1 MRLLADENIPLP
13 VATGLREDGHDVDW
27 VGADT
32 PGIDDRT
39 VLQRAE
45 DEKRIL
51 LTFDKDFGTLVFRT
65 SASSPVGILLFR
77 LPPLPKDELVQFV
90 VETVREQDDWRGHFA
105 VIEYGR
111 VRMRPLP
118 NS

>member
-1 MRLLADENIPLP
+1 M
-13 VATGLREDGHDVDW
+13 VTTWTG

-39 VLQRAE
+39 VLQRTE

-51 LTFDKDFGTLVFRT
+51 PTFDKDFGTLVFRT

-77 LPPLPKDELVQFV
+77 LPPLPKDDLVQFV

-118 NS
+118 NSYLDRSGLRRGNDNRLA